1 MFDFNC
7 GKNVTLHVNINVSRV
22 KKFEFSE
29 NLANAKCIIHKVSL
43 QQDFVLSKNQS
54 D

>member
-7 GKNVTLHVNINVSRV
+7 GKNVILHVNINVSRV

-29 NLANAKCIIHKVSL
+29 NLANTLNV
-43 QQDFVLSKNQS
+43 
-54 D
+54 